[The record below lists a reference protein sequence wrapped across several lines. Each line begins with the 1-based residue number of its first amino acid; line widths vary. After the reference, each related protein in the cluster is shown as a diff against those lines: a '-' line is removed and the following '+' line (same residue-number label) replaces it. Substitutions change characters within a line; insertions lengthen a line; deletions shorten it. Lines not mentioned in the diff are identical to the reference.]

1 VTSGKTDRS
10 DRWSWSGRAEYR
22 GRDRSTRQGLLM
34 SELRQPGEGQA
45 VGGTF
50 RGGTAREKA
59 GNKTEATALALSWA
73 RRPHD
78 SRFVLLEKLKVRSDV
93 LPGAIKRLCGQLC
106 ERPGRGHLAIQ
117 KPISPFWLQCAWL
130 IRQ

>member
-50 RGGTAREKA
+50 RGARGQGKSREQDRDDRA
-59 GNKTEATALALSWA
+59 GAQL
-73 RRPHD
+73 
-78 SRFVLLEKLKVRSDV
+78 
-93 LPGAIKRLCGQLC
+93 GAS
-106 ERPGRGHLAIQ
+106 A
-117 KPISPFWLQCAWL
+117 A
-130 IRQ
+130 